1 MKGAFYLENGAI
13 PDVDLSQPS
22 LGNPGCGGTQYMF
35 AAIPFY
41 LAAAEEKTGC
51 RPFILANHV
60 DRLPG
65 NVANRRATN
74 VLEAARL
81 AKEEGCDVF
90 VYRPRRH
97 LEAELLALIDRL
109 GLPTVA
115 RFSIT
120 PTGPYLRALAKSSSI
135 KAVVCVGREQ
145 HDLAWDTPV
154 WPKLTCITNSFDV
167 DGFRLANPPARE
179 PGLVVYLGALVPQK
193 GFHLLAR
200 AWLRV
205 LRRHPEARLAVIGS
219 GALYGAATLGTW
231 GVAAPEYEARFA
243 PHLAGPDRR
252 PHPSVSFL
260 GKLGLE
266 KKEWLYRASVGVP
279 NPGGQTEN
287 CPGSAVEFQA
297 CGTAVVSAAAYGLLD
312 TVRHGETGLLG
323 RGENDLA
330 NNICALLD
338 DPAKAEAM
346 GRNGVDFVR
355 ETFDVDTINA
365 EWRDLF
371 DRLARGAR
379 PKVVPFKW
387 NLHRHAKFLIRFQ
400 PAPSNDPGARRLLA
414 FGRRYEIPD
423 RRKIAGVQDLA
434 GIQVEVSHETDLFD
448 LHVQLQYGAD
458 IGARSEQRR
467 RATG

>member
-1 MKGAFYLENGAI
+1 MKVAFYLENGAI

-22 LGNPGCGGTQYMF
+22 LGNPGCGGTEYMF

-65 NVANRRATN
+65 NVANRPATN

-154 WPKLTCITNSFDV
+154 WPKLTCITNSFDL

-200 AWLRV
+200 AWPRI
-205 LRRHPEARLAVIGS
+205 LRRHPTARLAVIGS
-219 GALYGAATLGTW
+219 GKLYGGSTSLGPW
-231 GVAAPEYEARFA
+231 GVAAPEYETEFA
-243 PHLAGPDRR
+243 PHLAGTDGQPTHLSHSWGSSVWKRR
-252 PHPSVSFL
+252 NGFTARGWVSPIRAGKPKPS
-260 GKLGLE
+260 
-266 KKEWLYRASVGVP
+266 ASVRS
-279 NPGGQTEN
+279 NFRL
-287 CPGSAVEFQA
+287 VELPSYPRPA
-297 CGTAVVSAAAYGLLD
+297 
-312 TVRHGETGLLG
+312 TV
-323 RGENDLA
+323 
-330 NNICALLD
+330 C
-338 DPAKAEAM
+338 
-346 GRNGVDFVR
+346 
-355 ETFDVDTINA
+355 
-365 EWRDLF
+365 
-371 DRLARGAR
+371 
-379 PKVVPFKW
+379 
-387 NLHRHAKFLIRFQ
+387 LIR
-400 PAPSNDPGARRLLA
+400 PATAAPDCWGAPRT
-414 FGRRYEIPD
+414 I
-423 RRKIAGVQDLA
+423 
-434 GIQVEVSHETDLFD
+434 S
-448 LHVQLQYGAD
+448 
-458 IGARSEQRR
+458 
-467 RATG
+467 